1 VDNSDIVISYI
12 YVSSITIHFF
22 IILNVSDFIVIQVKE
37 VCRSSLSELE
47 HIIRP
52 RNDTLFFPLEN
63 EIEIPPCAQ
72 STIPEN
78 KTHFLNDIVE
88 DSTVPIKVK
97 ELKNVQLNVIPQ
109 STQSNISENKTEI
122 INEIVEDS
130 TIPIKGKEVKII
142 NTENVQ
148 PNAIPQSVRNT
159 IPENKTNIFNKIVK
173 VSTLPIEDKTLLT
186 QLDNVNTENV
196 QANTLIESM
205 DADNS
210 MDSSSVDESLI
221 NKDSEDEDCTV
232 MLNDFIDS
240 D

>member
-1 VDNSDIVISYI
+1 MISYI
-12 YVSSITIHFF
+12 YVSCITIHFF
-22 IILNVSDFIVIQVKE
+22 HYFVTHISDFVIQVKE

-78 KTHFLNDIVE
+78 KTHFLNEIVE
-88 DSTVPIKVK
+88 DLTVPVQVK
-97 ELKNVQLNVIPQ
+97 ELKNVQPHKISQ

-122 INEIVEDS
+122 INEIVEDF
-130 TIPIKGKEVKII
+130 TIPVKGKEVKII

-148 PNAIPQSVRNT
+148 PNTIPQSVQNT

-173 VSTLPIEDKTLLT
+173 DLTSPIEVKTLLT
-186 QLDNVNTENV
+186 QLDNVNTENGHP
-196 QANTLIESM
+196 NTVIESM

-221 NKDSEDEDCTV
+221 VNKDSEDEDYTD
-232 MLNDFIDS
+232 MLNDFIES

>member
-1 VDNSDIVISYI
+1 MISYV
-12 YVSSITIHFF
+12 YVSCITIHFL
-22 IILNVSDFIVIQVKE
+22 IALNVSDFIVIQVKE

-47 HIIRP
+47 HIIHP

-78 KTHFLNDIVE
+78 KTHFLNEIVE
-88 DSTVPIKVK
+88 DPTVPIQVK
-97 ELKNVQLNVIPQ
+97 ELKNVLPLTIPQ

-122 INEIVEDS
+122 INKIVEDP
-130 TIPIKGKEVKII
+130 TIPIKAKEVKII

-148 PNAIPQSVRNT
+148 PNTIPQSIQNT

-173 VSTLPIEDKTLLT
+173 DSTLPIEVRALN
-186 QLDNVNTENV
+186 NVNTENV
-196 QANTLIESM
+196 QPNTVIESN

-210 MDSSSVDESLI
+210 TDSSSVDESLI
-221 NKDSEDEDCTV
+221 KRELEYEDDTYTEI
-232 MLNDFIDS
+232 MMNDFIDS

>member
-1 VDNSDIVISYI
+1 VIFYI
-12 YVSSITIHFF
+12 YVSCITIHFF
-22 IILNVSDFIVIQVKE
+22 IALNVSDFIVIQVKE

-78 KTHFLNDIVE
+78 KTHFLNEIVE
-88 DSTVPIKVK
+88 DSTVPIQVK
-97 ELKNVQLNVIPQ
+97 EFKNVQPNIIPQ

-130 TIPIKGKEVKII
+130 AIPIKTKEVKII
-142 NTENVQ
+142 NTEKVP
-148 PNAIPQSVRNT
+148 PNTIAQSVQNT
-159 IPENKTNIFNKIVK
+159 IPENKTNVFNKIVK
-173 VSTLPIEDKTLLT
+173 DSTLPIEVKALN
-186 QLDNVNTENV
+186 NVNIENV
-196 QANTLIESM
+196 QPNTVIESM
-205 DADNS
+205 DADDS
-210 MDSSSVDESLI
+210 MDSNSVEELLVE
-221 NKDSEDEDCTV
+221 KDSEDEDFTD

>member
-1 VDNSDIVISYI
+1 VDNRDIVISYI
-12 YVSSITIHFF
+12 YVSCITIHFF
-22 IILNVSDFIVIQVKE
+22 ITLNVSDFIDIQVKE

-72 STIPEN
+72 NTIPEN
-78 KTHFLNDIVE
+78 KTHFLNEIVE
-88 DSTVPIKVK
+88 DSTVTMKVK
-97 ELKNVQLNVIPQ
+97 ELKNVQPNIIPQ
-109 STQSNISENKTEI
+109 STQSNISKNKTEI
-122 INEIVEDS
+122 INEIEEDS
-130 TIPIKGKEVKII
+130 TIPIKEKEVKII
-142 NTENVQ
+142 NTENIQHNTV
-148 PNAIPQSVRNT
+148 PQSVQNT

-173 VSTLPIEDKTLLT
+173 DSTLPIEVKTF
-186 QLDNVNTENV
+186 NTENV
-196 QANTLIESM
+196 QPNTVIESM

-210 MDSSSVDESLI
+210 MDSSSVNESLI
-221 NKDSEDEDCTV
+221 NKDSEDEDYTD